1 MNSTNISMKCMP
13 RVTLGWKMTAYFGST
28 RVSMSV
34 GQVTRW
40 GSYLVY
46 LDADLESLDTRLLV
60 KLSRAKREIEQR
72 I

>member
-1 MNSTNISMKCMP
+1 
-13 RVTLGWKMTAYFGST
+13 
-28 RVSMSV
+28 MSV
-34 GQVTRW
+34 GQVTRR

-46 LDADLESLDTRLLV
+46 LDAKSLDPRLLV